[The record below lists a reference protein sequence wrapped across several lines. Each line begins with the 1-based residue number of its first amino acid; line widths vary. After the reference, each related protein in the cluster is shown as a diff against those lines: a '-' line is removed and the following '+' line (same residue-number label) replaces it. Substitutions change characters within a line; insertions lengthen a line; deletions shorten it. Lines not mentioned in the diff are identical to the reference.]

1 MEVVVELVGGVI
13 LGVTFGGETVLGEMV
28 DVVGTGS
35 GSVVFVSH
43 SIIVDKVVWWWQDL
57 LTYAILGI
65 SILGGCGVV

>member
-35 GSVVFVSH
+35 GAVAFVSN
-43 SIIVDKVVWWWQDL
+43 SIFVDKVVWWWQDMF
-57 LTYAILGI
+57 T
-65 SILGGCGVV
+65 GGCGVV